1 MNREYY
7 STKEVAEMLAIN
19 RKTLLSL
26 IKSNK
31 IVATNIA
38 VGDRALYRISREEL
52 DKFTNSN
59 KYGKGHT
66 KN

>member
-1 MNREYY
+1 MTKEYY
-7 STKEVAEMLAIN
+7 STKEVAEILGIN

-38 VGDRALYRISREEL
+38 VGSRALYRISREEL

-59 KYGKGHT
+59 KYGERHT